1 MENYIKKYID
11 ANIFLNGIL
20 YDVEKSHQTT
30 PFKAWTF
37 RASKKLN
44 KPRLSSRGYTQ
55 SFFDDKKAKKL
66 YS

>member
-1 MENYIKKYID
+1 MNEN
-11 ANIFLNGIL
+11 GL
-20 YDVEKSHQTT
+20 YKFNDVEKSYQTT

-55 SFFDDKKAKKL
+55 SFFDLAI
-66 YS
+66 YF